1 MANINLFQE
10 GDNQAPQRNGIP
22 PWAKTPITLD
32 YLQISKKEAQTN
44 QAKVRALFYKY
55 KMQKQNAVEA
65 YTDGS
70 LNKERKNTTYAVI
83 LPAFNIEET
92 GTLAEGTS
100 IFTAEAY
107 GIHRAMEIAYNY
119 PGDIDELVIFT
130 DSQSVAKAL
139 ASLENET
146 QHHSRY
152 YPNIIELKKFRH
164 QDNNL
169 LDTQPCR
176 CPKKRESRYPRF
188 EFALDRPRSR
198 TNNSLSIAEKT
209 AIYKQYLRKIYM
221 EKLKHGQ
228 VKENI
233 H

>member
-10 GDNQAPQRNGIP
+10 GDNQAPQRNGIL
-22 PWAKTPITLD
+22 PWAETPITLD

-130 DSQSVAKAL
+130 DS
-139 ASLENET
+139 
-146 QHHSRY
+146 
-152 YPNIIELKKFRH
+152 
-164 QDNNL
+164 
-169 LDTQPCR
+169 
-176 CPKKRESRYPRF
+176 
-188 EFALDRPRSR
+188 
-198 TNNSLSIAEKT
+198 
-209 AIYKQYLRKIYM
+209 
-221 EKLKHGQ
+221 
-228 VKENI
+228 
-233 H
+233 